1 MIWNFIKSGKNN
13 YLNKKNIKIIS
24 LGVLLVL
31 FIAILVYKKNNMY
44 EIDDSTKHRFE
55 SMIGEPIC
63 EVILVLGEGYKYED
77 SEHSKFVYVLENGIE
92 VELMVLP
99 AHYLDYGPKLGE
111 VVYKKNGEVI
121 RDVRMETNKNL
132 SLEYFINN
140 IRYDTTFKDVKREI
154 GDFTGST
161 GSGIIRWYYE
171 IEGLA
176 FFETYMFGY
185 SDENPVF
192 MFRVEDNSG
201 NNERLIMYMEDEFNS
216 TKYIKK
222 LFIDKKIVLNAKKIK
237 IHTRQFFE
245 LNDKYTYADIVNLYG
260 EPHGITDNNRVY
272 YHINSYYVF
281 FPGNF
286 SSDSEAKLNYL
297 DIYSENGM
305 FKCRIQYAPE
315 YINGVLNIFYD

>member
-31 FIAILVYKKNNMY
+31 FIAILVYKKNNIY

-132 SLEYFINN
+132 SLEYFIDN

-176 FFETYMFGY
+176 FLK
-185 SDENPVF
+185 
-192 MFRVEDNSG
+192 
-201 NNERLIMYMEDEFNS
+201 LIC
-216 TKYIKK
+216 
-222 LFIDKKIVLNAKKIK
+222 
-237 IHTRQFFE
+237 
-245 LNDKYTYADIVNLYG
+245 
-260 EPHGITDNNRVY
+260 
-272 YHINSYYVF
+272 
-281 FPGNF
+281 
-286 SSDSEAKLNYL
+286 L
-297 DIYSENGM
+297 DIQMKTRFLCLG
-305 FKCRIQYAPE
+305 
-315 YINGVLNIFYD
+315 